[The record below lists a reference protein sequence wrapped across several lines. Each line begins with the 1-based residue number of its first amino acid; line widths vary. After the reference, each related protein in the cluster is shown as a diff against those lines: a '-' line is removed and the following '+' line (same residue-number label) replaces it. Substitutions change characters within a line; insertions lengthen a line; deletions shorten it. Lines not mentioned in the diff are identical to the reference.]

1 MYSSL
6 VQSVAPLL
14 LTLLLTLCIGIH
26 SNAVF
31 PNLNDC
37 GFTAIYC
44 FGDSLYDTGNNL
56 LETPQSFTGNFPYG
70 ITIGKPTG
78 RASDGH
84 LIIDHIAEAAGVP
97 YLNPSLNKSLDFS
110 RGANFAMGG
119 SGLLSRKDRERWN
132 VTLKFTNSSLDTQ
145 MVWFEQLIKSSYKD
159 PTALRRAMNS
169 SLFVLGGGSADYTNV
184 NAHYTG
190 PLINQ
195 KKLILPHAIR
205 ALKQAVE
212 TIRSYGGRSFVIA
225 GVYEGG
231 CLPGWHNN
239 TMVQYCWKEGQ
250 AYHDLHNKAVKKAI
264 SRWSQQY
271 PDLRLVYGDV
281 WAAEQWVFDFANAA
295 GKDQE
300 REYCVLRVWS
310 RCMWNGCRAV
320 LQEPVRVHVLGRRAS
335 HTPLVRAHG
344 SLHDFSYQ

>member
-84 LIIDHIAEAAGVP
+84 LIIDHIA
-97 YLNPSLNKSLDFS
+97 
-110 RGANFAMGG
+110 
-119 SGLLSRKDRERWN
+119 
-132 VTLKFTNSSLDTQ
+132 
-145 MVWFEQLIKSSYKD
+145 
-159 PTALRRAMNS
+159 LRRAMNS

-205 ALKQAVE
+205 ALKQAVVQ

-295 GKDQE
+295 GK
-300 REYCVLRVWS
+300 S
-310 RCMWNGCRAV
+310 T
-320 LQEPVRVHVLGRRAS
+320 HFS
-335 HTPLVRAHG
+335 TFLV
-344 SLHDFSYQ
+344 